1 MFRSVIKEIPEKGV
15 TGFHIF
21 NAGAVKL
28 AIIISVLAIMF
39 CLPCFTEEKP
49 AVVKVPPPVLKKA
62 VLCEKIIHD
71 KPVYEGVVFSADIQ
85 KLFCFTH
92 FEPVYGKSDIF
103 HKYYFKDEFIS
114 KTRLSIKQLKQPSF
128 ATYSMIQLRESD
140 IGPWRVEIT
149 DAEDNV
155 LTTIRFS
162 ITD

>member
-1 MFRSVIKEIPEKGV
+1 MFKRDRLYTSEKGV
-15 TGFHIF
+15 MGFHFIM
-21 NAGAVKL
+21 AGTARL
-28 AIIISVLAIMF
+28 IITSSLLVIMF
-39 CLPCFTEEKP
+39 SLPCFAEEKLT
-49 AVVKVPPPVLKKA
+49 AVKFPPPVLKKA
-62 VLCEKIIHD
+62 ALCEKITHD

-128 ATYSMIQLRESD
+128 STYSMIQLRESD

-149 DAEDNV
+149 DAEDNI